1 LVIIGRDGV
10 IRRVMVGQRGRAEID
25 AAIQQALDD

>member
-10 IRRVMVGQRGRAEID
+10 IRRVMVGQRRRAEID
-25 AAIQQALDD
+25 AAIVQALDN